1 MLLLKKWHKSKT
13 DYLILDRKKWD
24 FQIRIILIQIKCF
37 EQLAHN
43 DPCHRSTN
51 HQHLSIITQF
61 SLYLALNKDMDPT
74 HVNPNAN
81 KKLVYSL
88 LFLTLLPSVYSA
100 AILIYSIF
108 QCQSTEVC
116 ASSSSSV
123 SSPSAICKKKDIH
136 CHHPQTI
143 SLIYNSSALHAPAV
157 CHKVLIWIHLPPCL
171 VYVSWQKARLLL
183 I

>member
-13 DYLILDRKKWD
+13 NYLILDRKKWD

-74 HVNPNAN
+74 HVNPSA
-81 KKLVYSL
+81 KKTCLFPLVSNSASKCVFDCYTYL
-88 LFLTLLPSVYSA
+88 LNFPMSV
-100 AILIYSIF
+100 
-108 QCQSTEVC
+108 
-116 ASSSSSV
+116 
-123 SSPSAICKKKDIH
+123 
-136 CHHPQTI
+136 
-143 SLIYNSSALHAPAV
+143 N
-157 CHKVLIWIHLPPCL
+157 
-171 VYVSWQKARLLL
+171 
-183 I
+183 